1 MQMTRQERRVQVVTL
16 KNLGVKNEE
25 IAVTT
30 GFSVRGIQKIFK
42 TVKQTNSFKDR
53 PRKGRP
59 RKLTDRNKRAA
70 VKMLKKK
77 EATTA
82 TAISKA
88 LKSSHNIQVSR
99 KTVARALKSCGYA
112 CRIKKKKP
120 RLTDKHK
127 KARLAFAKKYES
139 WTSDDWK
146 KVIWSDESK
155 FNLLNSDGKEYHWT
169 NRPEELTEDGI
180 TPTLKFG
187 GGGIMVWS
195 CLTWD
200 GMKTTDFVASS
211 SHFSGVGYSCKI
223 DDIMD
228 ADLYVQILK
237 SELMDTIKYY
247 ELDQDEIIFQQDN
260 DPKHTSKLAK
270 DALEDLNLNVLEWP
284 SQSPDLN
291 PIEHYWGHVA
301 RELKRKTGLLPNK
314 DELWNELQTILAETN
329 KDLCRKLIGTMPR
342 RIIDVIKA
350 KGGNTKW

>member
-1 MQMTRQERRVQVVTL
+1 VVTM
-16 KNLGVKNEE
+16 KNLGVSNEE

-30 GFSVRGIQKIFK
+30 GLSVRGIQKINK

-59 RKLTDRNKRAA
+59 SKLTDRNKRAA
-70 VKMLKKK
+70 VKILNKK

-88 LKSSHNIQVSR
+88 LKTSHNIQVSR
-99 KTVARALKSCGYA
+99 KTVARALKSCGYS

-146 KVIWSDESK
+146 NVIWSDESK

-195 CLTWD
+195 CVTWH
-200 GMKTTDFVASS
+200 GMKTNDFVSS
-211 SHFSGVGYSCKI
+211 SSQFSGVGYSCKI

-237 SELMDTIKYY
+237 SELMNSIKYY

-301 RELKRKTGLLPNK
+301 RELKRRTGLIPNK

-350 KGGNTKW
+350 KGGYTKW